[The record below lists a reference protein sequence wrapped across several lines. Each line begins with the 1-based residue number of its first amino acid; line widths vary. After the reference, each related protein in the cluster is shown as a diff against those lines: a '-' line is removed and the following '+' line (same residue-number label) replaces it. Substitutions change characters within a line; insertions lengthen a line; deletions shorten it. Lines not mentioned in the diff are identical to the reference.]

1 MSAGAQEIHWVKPL
15 IAAGSLAYLA
25 AACVLMVRVGD
36 PLFEPLHNY
45 YPAYSWLLFDADDA
59 RIKALMEAGRPQTAM
74 LYDRLEMAS
83 GILVLFGAVV
93 GACGAFMKA
102 RRLEVSSQGL
112 VALSVTSLLFYGLF
126 TVGTALADIASNTRV
141 TTINLAAYP
150 GIWFVAVLP
159 AAVLM
164 AFTVGLLIHTA
175 LLRALVPAALLVP
188 PPEEDPVYY

>member
-25 AACVLMVRVGD
+25 AASVLMVRVGD

-59 RIKALMEAGRPQTAM
+59 RIKALMEAGRLQTAM

-83 GILVLFGAVV
+83 GILILFGAVV
-93 GACGAFMKA
+93 GACGAFMKG

-112 VALSVTSLLFYGLF
+112 VALSITSLLFYGLF

-150 GIWFVAVLP
+150 GIWFLAVLP
-159 AAVLM
+159 AAVLL

-175 LLRALVPAALLVP
+175 LLRALVPAALLAP
-188 PPEEDPVYY
+188 SPEEDPVYY

>member
-1 MSAGAQEIHWVKPL
+1 MSAGAQEYHWVKPL

-36 PLFEPLHNY
+36 PLFDPLHNY
-45 YPAYSWLLFDADDA
+45 YPAFSWLLFDADNA

-74 LYDRLEMAS
+74 LYERLELAS
-83 GILVLFGAVV
+83 GLLVLFAAIV
-93 GACGAFMKA
+93 GGYGAFLRG

-112 VALSVTSLLFYGLF
+112 IALSIVSLLCYGLF
-126 TVGTALADIASNTRV
+126 TVGTALADLASNARLTS
-141 TTINLAAYP
+141 INLGAYP
-150 GIWFVAVLP
+150 GVWFVAVMP
-159 AAVLM
+159 ASVLM

-175 LLRALVPAALLVP
+175 LLRALVPAAMLAP